1 MTFSLDG
8 TLSFEGVALD
18 SVAVVD
24 FTVVVVGAESWD
36 LLSGGTADEF
46 WLTAPP
52 FEDDAEDPRL
62 LLLFFF
68 LLFGCD
74 DEIIF
79 VST

>member
-1 MTFSLDG
+1 LTRGLFLFVFTSTQLLVTFSLDG

-46 WLTAPP
+46 
-52 FEDDAEDPRL
+52 
-62 LLLFFF
+62 
-68 LLFGCD
+68 
-74 DEIIF
+74 
-79 VST
+79 

>member
-1 MTFSLDG
+1 MFVFTSTQLLVTFSLDG

-46 WLTAPP
+46 
-52 FEDDAEDPRL
+52 
-62 LLLFFF
+62 
-68 LLFGCD
+68 
-74 DEIIF
+74 
-79 VST
+79 